1 MGPPPPSPGSSDRV
15 PESSKKMNRPQDQWV
30 RPADPRTSPEDQLAR
45 PADPWPSL
53 SRRRVLSGGLQVL
66 GATSLAGALGSLSV
80 LAPARTALASSDSIA
95 VTPLT
100 PKEMGGLTLLQG
112 AGCNVVAMP
121 GPEGALLIDGGL
133 AANSKALL
141 KAVDKATGSPRVSTL
156 INTHWH
162 PEQTGSNFPIGS
174 KGGLIIAHEV
184 TRLYE
189 GRKAYSVCYEGTYG
203 PLPEKARA
211 TKTTRTS
218 GSLEFAGHHIDYD
231 YLPAAHTDGDIYV
244 HFPEA
249 NVLVAGGPV
258 CGDRWPVLDIHN
270 GGWLGGLVRAYE
282 KLATVVK
289 PDTRVVGAE
298 GKLVTGADIVR
309 YHDIYQKLFQQMF
322 VFFNKGYGR
331 SDAVAAHPL
340 KDYEAELG
348 DPSTFIAGAY
358 QSLMQAYVP
367 D

>member
-1 MGPPPPSPGSSDRV
+1 M
-15 PESSKKMNRPQDQWV
+15 MN
-30 RPADPRTSPEDQLAR
+30 
-45 PADPWPSL
+45 SL
-53 SRRRVLSGGLQVL
+53 SRRRLLSGGLQVL
-66 GATSLAGALGSLSV
+66 GAASAAGVLGPLSV
-80 LAPARTALASSDSIA
+80 LAPGRTPLAAGAPAIST
-95 VTPLT
+95 TPLT
-100 PKEMGGLTLLQG
+100 PKERGGLTLLQG

-121 GPEGALLIDGGL
+121 SPDGALLIDGGL

-141 KAVDKATGSPRVSTL
+141 KAVGQSTGSTRVSTL

-162 PEQTGSNFPIGS
+162 PEQTGSNLPIGS
-174 KGGLIIAHEV
+174 KGSVIIAHEV

-189 GRKAYSVCYEGTYG
+189 GRKATSVCYEGTYG

-218 GSLEFAGHHIDYD
+218 GSLEFAAQHIDYD
-231 YLPAAHTDGDIYV
+231 YLPAAHTDGDLYV

-258 CGDRWPVLDIHN
+258 SGSHWPVLDIHN

-289 PDTRVVGAE
+289 PDTRVVPAE
-298 GKLVTGADIVR
+298 GKLLTGADIVR
-309 YHDIYQKLFQQMF
+309 YRDVYQKLFTQMF
-322 VFFNKGYGR
+322 DYFNKGFGP
-331 SDAVAAHPL
+331 SDAVAARPL
-340 KDYEAELG
+340 KDYEDELG
-348 DPSTFIAGAY
+348 DASVFIAGAY
-358 QSLMQAYVP
+358 RSLLQAYVP

>member
-1 MGPPPPSPGSSDRV
+1 
-15 PESSKKMNRPQDQWV
+15 MNP
-30 RPADPRTSPEDQLAR
+30 
-45 PADPWPSL
+45 L
-53 SRRRVLSGGLQVL
+53 SRRHLLSGGLKVL
-66 GATSLAGALGSLSV
+66 GAASAAQALGSLGV
-80 LAPARTALASSDSIA
+80 LASRTALAAASADITTS
-95 VTPLT
+95 VLT

-121 GPEGALLIDGGL
+121 GPDGALLIDGGL
-133 AANSKALL
+133 AASSKALL
-141 KAVDKATGSPRVSTL
+141 KAVEKATGSSRVSTL

-162 PEQTGSNFPIGS
+162 PEQTGSNLPIGS

-189 GRKAYSVCYEGTYG
+189 GRKASSVCFQGTYG

-218 GSLEFAGHHIDYD
+218 GSLEFAGQHIEYD
-231 YLPAAHTDGDIYV
+231 YLPAAHTDGDLYV

-249 NVLVAGGPV
+249 NLLVAGGPV
-258 CGDRWPVLDIHN
+258 SGGAWPVLDIHN

-289 PDTRVVGAE
+289 PDTRIVPAD
-298 GKLVTGADIVR
+298 GKLLTGADIVR
-309 YHDIYQKLFQQMF
+309 YRDIYQKLFTQMF
-322 VFFNKGYGR
+322 VFFNKGFGP
-331 SDAVAAHPL
+331 SDAVAARPL
-340 KDYEAELG
+340 KDYEGELG
-348 DPSTFIAGAY
+348 DPSVFLAGAY
-358 QSLMQAYVP
+358 RSLLQTYVP

>member
-1 MGPPPPSPGSSDRV
+1 M
-15 PESSKKMNRPQDQWV
+15 
-30 RPADPRTSPEDQLAR
+30 L
-45 PADPWPSL
+45 
-53 SRRRVLSGGLQVL
+53 GGLAV
-66 GATSLAGALGSLSV
+66 
-80 LAPARTALASSDSIA
+80 APAALAASNAIS
-95 VTPLT
+95 VTQLGP
-100 PKEMGGLTLLQG
+100 LTLLQG

-133 AANSKALL
+133 AGNSKALL
-141 KAVDKATGSPRVSTL
+141 KAVEKATGSNRVNTL

-162 PEQTGSNFPIGS
+162 PEQTGSNLPVGN

-189 GRKAYSVCYEGTYG
+189 GRKASSVCYEGTYG

-211 TKTTRTS
+211 TRTTRTS
-218 GSLEFAGHHIDYD
+218 GSLEFAGQHIHYD
-231 YLPAAHTDGDIYV
+231 YLPAAHTDGDLYI

-258 CGDRWPVLDIHN
+258 SGDRWPVLDIHN

-289 PDTRVVGAE
+289 PDTRVVPAD
-298 GKLVTGADIVR
+298 GKLLTGADIVR
-309 YHDIYQKLFQQMF
+309 YHDIYQKLFEQMF
-322 VFFNKGYGR
+322 VFFNKGFGP
-331 SDAVAAHPL
+331 SDAVAARPL
-340 KDYEAELG
+340 KDYEGELQ
-348 DPSTFIAGAY
+348 DASVFIAGAY
-358 QSLMQAYVP
+358 RSLLQAYVP

>member
-1 MGPPPPSPGSSDRV
+1 
-15 PESSKKMNRPQDQWV
+15 MNR
-30 RPADPRTSPEDQLAR
+30 
-45 PADPWPSL
+45 L

-66 GATSLAGALGSLSV
+66 GSLSV
-80 LAPARTALASSDSIA
+80 LASTRPVFAASDGIT

-100 PKEMGGLTLLQG
+100 GGLTLFQG
-112 AGCNVVAMP
+112 AGCNVVALA
-121 GPEGALLIDGGL
+121 GPDGALLIDGGL
-133 AANSKALL
+133 ATHSKALL
-141 KAVDKATGSPRVSTL
+141 KAVEKTTGSSRVNTL

-162 PEQTGSNFPIGS
+162 PEQTGSNLPVGS
-174 KGGLIIAHEV
+174 KGGVILAHEV

-189 GRKAYSVCYEGTYG
+189 GRKATSVCYEGTYG

-211 TKTTRTS
+211 SKTTRTS
-218 GSLEFAGHHIDYD
+218 GSLEFAGQHVAYD
-231 YLPAAHTDGDIYV
+231 YLPAAHTDGDLYV

-270 GGWLGGLVRAYE
+270 GGWLGGLVRGYE
-282 KLATVVK
+282 KLASVVK

-298 GKLVTGADIVR
+298 GKLLTGADIVR
-309 YHDIYQKLFQQMF
+309 YHDIYQKLFTQMF
-322 VFFNKGYGR
+322 EFFNKGYGR

-340 KDYEAELG
+340 KAYEAELG
-348 DPSTFIAGAY
+348 DPAAFLAGAY

>member
-1 MGPPPPSPGSSDRV
+1 
-15 PESSKKMNRPQDQWV
+15 MNP
-30 RPADPRTSPEDQLAR
+30 
-45 PADPWPSL
+45 L
-53 SRRRVLSGGLQVL
+53 SRRRLLSGGLKML
-66 GATSLAGALGSLSV
+66 GAASAAGALGSLS
-80 LAPARTALASSDSIA
+80 ALASRTAFAASGPDITTS
-95 VTPLT
+95 VLT

-121 GPEGALLIDGGL
+121 GPDGALLIDGGF

-141 KAVDKATGSPRVSTL
+141 KAVEKATGSSRVSTL

-162 PEQTGSNFPIGS
+162 PEQTGSNLPIGS
-174 KGGLIIAHEV
+174 KGGVIIAHEV

-189 GRKAYSVCYEGTYG
+189 GRKANSVCFQGTYG

-218 GSLEFAGHHIDYD
+218 GALEFAGQHIEYD
-231 YLPAAHTDGDIYV
+231 YLPAAHTDGDLYV

-249 NVLVAGGPV
+249 NLLVAGGPV
-258 CGDRWPVLDIHN
+258 SGNTWPVLDIHN

-289 PDTRVVGAE
+289 PDTRIVPAD
-298 GKLVTGADIVR
+298 GKLLTGADIVR
-309 YHDIYQKLFQQMF
+309 YRDIYQKLFTQMF
-322 VFFNKGYGR
+322 VFFNKGFGP
-331 SDAVAAHPL
+331 SDAVAARPL
-340 KDYEAELG
+340 KDYEGELG
-348 DPSTFIAGAY
+348 DPSVFLAGAY
-358 QSLMQAYVP
+358 RSLLQTYVP

>member
-1 MGPPPPSPGSSDRV
+1 MS
-15 PESSKKMNRPQDQWV
+15 RPQDPRD
-30 RPADPRTSPEDQLAR
+30 RPTNQRPSAEDPSAR
-45 PADPWPSL
+45 L
-53 SRRRVLSGGLQVL
+53 SRRRILSSGLQVL
-66 GATSLAGALGSLSV
+66 GATSMAGAFGSLSV
-80 LAPARTALASSDSIA
+80 LAPVRASLAASDAIT

-100 PKEMGGLTLLQG
+100 PRQTGGLTLLQG
-112 AGCNVVAMP
+112 AGCNVVALSS
-121 GPEGALLIDGGL
+121 PEGALLIDGGL
-133 AANSKALL
+133 ATHSKALL
-141 KAVDKATGSPRVSTL
+141 KAMEKATGSNRVSTL

-162 PEQTGSNFPIGS
+162 PEQTGSNLAIGS
-174 KGGLIIAHEV
+174 KGGVIIAHEV

-189 GRKAYSVCYEGTYG
+189 GRKASSVCYEGTYG

-218 GSLEFAGHHIDYD
+218 GSLEFAGQHVAYD
-231 YLPAAHTDGDIYV
+231 YLPAAHTDGDLYV

-258 CGDRWPVLDIHN
+258 SGNSWPVLDIHN

-289 PDTRVVGAE
+289 PDTRVVPGD
-298 GKLVTGADIVR
+298 GKLLTGADIIR
-309 YHDIYQKLFQQMF
+309 YHDIYQKLFDQMF

-331 SDAVAAHPL
+331 SDAVAARPL
-340 KDYEAELG
+340 QEHEAELG
-348 DPSTFIAGAY
+348 DPAVFLAGAY

>member
-1 MGPPPPSPGSSDRV
+1 
-15 PESSKKMNRPQDQWV
+15 MNRPE
-30 RPADPRTSPEDQLAR
+30 DPWDS
-45 PADPWPSL
+45 PADPWPRL
-53 SRRRVLSGGLQVL
+53 SRRRLLSGGLQAL
-66 GATSLAGALGSLSV
+66 GATSLAGALASLSV
-80 LAPARTALASSDSIA
+80 LAPVRAALAASDAIT

-133 AANSKALL
+133 ATNSKELL
-141 KAVDKATGSPRVSTL
+141 KAVEKATGSNRVSTL

-162 PEQTGSNFPIGS
+162 PEQTGSNLAIGS
-174 KGGLIIAHEV
+174 KGGIIIAHEV

-189 GRKAYSVCYEGTYG
+189 GRKASSVCYEGTYG
-203 PLPEKARA
+203 PLPEKARP

-218 GSLEFAGHHIDYD
+218 GSLEFAGQHVAYG
-231 YLPAAHTDGDIYV
+231 YLPAAHTDGDLYV

-258 CGDRWPVLDIHN
+258 SGNSWPILDIHN

-289 PDTRVVGAE
+289 PDTRVVPGD
-298 GKLVTGADIVR
+298 GRLLTGADIVR
-309 YHDIYQKLFQQMF
+309 YHDIYQKLFEQMF

-331 SDAVAAHPL
+331 SDAVAARPL
-340 KDYEAELG
+340 KDHEAELG
-348 DPSTFIAGAY
+348 DPSAFIAGAY

>member
-1 MGPPPPSPGSSDRV
+1 
-15 PESSKKMNRPQDQWV
+15 MNR
-30 RPADPRTSPEDQLAR
+30 
-45 PADPWPSL
+45 L
-53 SRRRVLSGGLQVL
+53 SRRRVLSAGLQMMGV
-66 GATSLAGALGSLSV
+66 V
-80 LAPARTALASSDSIA
+80 LAPAFAASDTITT
-95 VTPLT
+95 TPLT
-100 PKEMGGLTLLQG
+100 PKGMGGLLLLQG
-112 AGCNVVAMP
+112 AGCNVVVMP

-141 KAVDKATGSPRVSTL
+141 KAVEKATGSSRVSTL

-162 PEQTGSNFPIGS
+162 PEQTGSNLPVGS

-189 GRKAYSVCYEGTYG
+189 GRKATSVCYEGTYG

-218 GSLEFAGHHIDYD
+218 GSLEFAAQHIDYD
-231 YLPAAHTDGDIYV
+231 YLPAAHTDGDLYI

-258 CGDRWPVLDIHN
+258 SGTHWPVLDIHN

-289 PDTRVVGAE
+289 PDTRVVPAD
-298 GKLVTGADIVR
+298 GKLLTGADIVR
-309 YHDIYQKLFQQMF
+309 HRDVYQKLFTQMF
-322 VFFNKGYGR
+322 VYFNKGFGP
-331 SDAVAAHPL
+331 SDAVAARPL
-340 KDYEAELG
+340 KDHEDELQG
-348 DPSTFIAGAY
+348 ASVFIAGAY
-358 QSLMQAYVP
+358 RSLLQAYVP

>member
-1 MGPPPPSPGSSDRV
+1 
-15 PESSKKMNRPQDQWV
+15 MNP
-30 RPADPRTSPEDQLAR
+30 
-45 PADPWPSL
+45 L
-53 SRRRVLSGGLQVL
+53 SRRRLLSGGLGVW
-66 GATSLAGALGSLSV
+66 GTATVAGALGPLGV
-80 LAPARTALASSDSIA
+80 LVPSHSALAASGASIRA
-95 VTPLT
+95 TPLT
-100 PKEMGGLTLLQG
+100 PKEMGGLTLLEG

-121 GPEGALLIDGGL
+121 GPDGALLIDGGL

-141 KAVDKATGSPRVSTL
+141 NAVEKATGSARVSTL

-162 PEQTGSNFPIGS
+162 PEQTGSNLPIGS

-189 GRKAYSVCYEGTYG
+189 GRKASSVCYEGTYG

-218 GSLEFAGHHIDYD
+218 GSLQFAGQHIEYE

-244 HFPEA
+244 HFPEV
-249 NVLVAGGPV
+249 NLLIAGGPV
-258 CGDRWPVLDIHN
+258 AGNRWPVLDIHN

-289 PDTRVVGAE
+289 PDTRIVPAD
-298 GKLVTGADIVR
+298 GKLLTGADIVR
-309 YHDIYQKLFQQMF
+309 YRDIYQKLFTQMF
-322 VFFNKGYGR
+322 VFFNKGFGP
-331 SDAVAAHPL
+331 SDAVAARPL
-340 KDYEAELG
+340 KDHEDELG
-348 DPSTFIAGAY
+348 DPSAFLAGAY
-358 QSLMQAYVP
+358 RGILQAYVP

>member
-1 MGPPPPSPGSSDRV
+1 
-15 PESSKKMNRPQDQWV
+15 MNRI
-30 RPADPRTSPEDQLAR
+30 
-45 PADPWPSL
+45 
-53 SRRRVLSGGLQVL
+53 SRRRVLTGGLQML
-66 GATSLAGALGSLSV
+66 GAV
-80 LAPARTALASSDSIA
+80 LAPAHVALAASDAITA
-95 VTPLT
+95 TPLT
-100 PKEMGGLTLLQG
+100 SKGMGGLMLLQG

-141 KAVDKATGSPRVSTL
+141 KAVEKATGSSRVSTL

-162 PEQTGSNFPIGS
+162 PEQTGSNLSVGS

-189 GRKAYSVCYEGTYG
+189 GRKATSVCYEGTYG

-211 TKTTRTS
+211 KTTRTS
-218 GSLEFAGHHIDYD
+218 GLLEFAAQHIDYG
-231 YLPAAHTDGDIYV
+231 YLPAAHTDGDLYI

-258 CGDRWPVLDIHN
+258 SGTRWPVLDIHN

-289 PDTRVVGAE
+289 PDTRVVPAD
-298 GKLVTGADIVR
+298 GKLLTGADIVR
-309 YHDIYQKLFQQMF
+309 YRDIYQKLFTQMF
-322 VFFNKGYGR
+322 VYFNKGFGP
-331 SDAVAAHPL
+331 SDAVAARPL
-340 KDYEAELG
+340 KDYEDELQG
-348 DPSTFIAGAY
+348 ASVFIAGAY
-358 QSLMQAYVP
+358 RSLLQAYVP